1 VVSGND
7 HVQRRIVVEY
17 GQLYA
22 YCYMTDGN
30 GKILEQELWKQSYML
45 DAKDAN
51 EEAHEAFQAV
61 YQHIQDTVVFPN
73 NSAEDSNLE

>member
-1 VVSGND
+1 MSGND
-7 HVQRRIVVEY
+7 HVQRRIVVEF

>member
-1 VVSGND
+1 
-7 HVQRRIVVEY
+7 
-17 GQLYA
+17 
-22 YCYMTDGN
+22 MTDGN

>member
-1 VVSGND
+1 MSGND

>member
-1 VVSGND
+1 VSGND